1 MYRLLKEI
9 NFCYGHRLLDYE
21 GRCAHPHGHNGRIQ
35 IELGAQGLDKRGMVY
50 DFGDVKELIQEWV
63 DRALD
68 HRRILK
74 KGDPLVRALRDLKEP
89 VYEMDANPTAESLAE
104 LIWRYAK
111 SKGLPVTNVTFW
123 ETPSSNAS
131 FGG

>member
-1 MYRLLKEI
+1 MASEPVIVQVRTADLH
-9 NFCYGHRLLDYE
+9 F
-21 GRCAHPHGHNGRIQ
+21 
-35 IELGAQGLDKRGMVY
+35 DKRNPRLSE
-50 DFGDVKELIQEWV
+50 FGIDPKTSDDADVMQVLWDAMDVKELIQEWV
-63 DRALD
+63 DRELD
-68 HRRILK
+68 HRMILK
-74 KGDPLVRALRDLKEP
+74 KGDPLVKALKDLKEP